1 MHSSAMN
8 VAFLILSLG
17 FTAGAAAQKA
27 GGAPPPVPGKLLP
40 SQYLPTE
47 LKLAI
52 GGASPPSFRVEQ
64 RGDSLVYHVRE
75 FDPESFTIREVE
87 RTITPSAGQWV
98 RFWRAMDAVDL
109 WHWQPSYTNSDAEN
123 GTNWGVE
130 IAFGDKK
137 VRSSGRNAYPT
148 GEAEPADAA
157 DTESN
162 APEGDDLFR
171 TYLRAVEDLLGGAR
185 FH

>member
-1 MHSSAMN
+1 MN
-8 VAFLILSLG
+8 VAFLVLSLG
-17 FTAGAAAQKA
+17 FTAGAAAPTQ
-27 GGAPPPVPGKLLP
+27 GGAAPPVPGKLLP
-40 SQYLPTE
+40 SQYLPTD
-47 LKLAI
+47 LKVAI
-52 GGASPPSFRVEQ
+52 GGAAPPSFRVEL

-75 FDPESFTIREVE
+75 FDPESFTIHEVE
-87 RTITPSAGQWV
+87 RAITPSAAQWA
-98 RFWRAMDAVDL
+98 RFWKAMDGVDL

-123 GTNWGVE
+123 GTNCSVE

-157 DTESN
+157 DTESS
-162 APEGDDLFR
+162 ASEGDDLFK